1 MSRGGHANPEAG
13 WELSHVEFQG
23 FFRRHHRELA
33 RLAFVM
39 LGDSDGAD
47 DLAADVM
54 AAAWR
59 RWDRVR
65 AADQPLAYVRRMV
78 VNMSRSRIRVLVRE
92 RDRVERMGAGSD
104 EHLYGPDVPA
114 IVDVRAALLRLPQRK
129 RACVVLRLA
138 FDLSEKETAQVLGI
152 AVGTVKSQTAKGVAE
167 LTRLLA
173 VERQP
178 SGPRRA
184 TRGKAPRQ
192 LPRESP

>member
-1 MSRGGHANPEAG
+1 MAVVREQVWERSHAR
-13 WELSHVEFQG
+13 EFQG

-33 RLAFVM
+33 RLAFVL
-39 LGDSDGAD
+39 LGDPDGAD
-47 DLAADVM
+47 DVAADAL

-92 RDRVERMGAGSD
+92 RDRAGRLGAGLD
-104 EHLYGPDVPA
+104 ERVHGPDVPA

-138 FDLSEKETAQVLGI
+138 FDLSEKETAQLLGI

-167 LTRLLA
+167 LARLLA
-173 VERQP
+173 D
-178 SGPRRA
+178 GHGRA
-184 TRGKAPRQ
+184 ATFRAP
-192 LPRESP
+192 PGD

>member
-1 MSRGGHANPEAG
+1 VERVRGSERT
-13 WELSHVEFQG
+13 WERSHEFQG

-39 LGDSDGAD
+39 LGDPDGAD
-47 DLAADVM
+47 DLAADAM

-65 AADQPLAYVRRMV
+65 AADQPLAYARRMV
-78 VNMSRSRIRVLVRE
+78 VNMSRSRIRAIVRE
-92 RDRVERMGAGSD
+92 RDKVERMSAVLD
-104 EHLYGPDVPA
+104 DRVRVPDVPA

-129 RACVVLRLA
+129 RACVVLRLG
-138 FDLSEKETAQVLGI
+138 FDMSEKETAQFLGI

-173 VERQP
+173 DAQR
-178 SGPRRA
+178 
-184 TRGKAPRQ
+184 
-192 LPRESP
+192 

>member
-1 MSRGGHANPEAG
+1 MESVTVVPEAG
-13 WELSHVEFQG
+13 WERSHVEFQG

-39 LGDSDGAD
+39 LGDLDGAD

-92 RDRVERMGAGSD
+92 RDRVERMGAGFD
-104 EHLYGPDVPA
+104 ERLYGPDVPA

-138 FDLSEKETAQVLGI
+138 FDMSEKETAQVLGI

-178 SGPRRA
+178 SGARRA

>member
-1 MSRGGHANPEAG
+1 MPGQE
-13 WELSHVEFQG
+13 WEGSHREFER

-33 RLAFVM
+33 RLAVVM
-39 LGDSDGAD
+39 LGDLDGAD

-92 RDRVERMGAGSD
+92 RDRVERMGAGFD
-104 EHLYGPDVPA
+104 ERLCGPDVPA

-138 FDLSEKETAQVLGI
+138 FDMSEKETAEALGI

-178 SGPRRA
+178 SGARRA
-184 TRGKAPRQ
+184 TRGKVPRQ